1 MRIKKT
7 PERLDGGGRA
17 WEGERQPPGDEGAGR
32 PFSPTIAST
41 LAVDRDYDGRMAHLQ
56 VVVLGGSPDGE
67 VWSNS
72 FRFSQRAQASML
84 PTPGRNDITDAETL
98 QTVANEVA
106 ALQTGNVYP
115 PALRAGL
122 SASLSIYGVRVNA
135 IGDNGAML
143 AAAEHVKATPVQ
155 GSGSATR
162 PLQVACC
169 VTLNAGA
176 AFGRHYRGRVF
187 VPALAGPA
195 ISAATLRVSP
205 TDRQNLASALA
216 TLLSEVGGVINAQ
229 SVFVPPFVPV
239 VYSRATGQLLAVQN
253 ISVGDVLDTQRRRRD
268 SLREN
273 RTLLL
278 VE

>member
-1 MRIKKT
+1 
-7 PERLDGGGRA
+7 
-17 WEGERQPPGDEGAGR
+17 
-32 PFSPTIAST
+32 
-41 LAVDRDYDGRMAHLQ
+41 MAHLQ

-98 QTVANEVA
+98 QAVADEVA

-115 PALRAGL
+115 SGLRGCL
-122 SASLSIYGVRVNA
+122 SAALNIYGIRVNA
-135 IGDNGAML
+135 ISDSGTL
-143 AAAEHVKATPVQ
+143 VAAAEHVKATPVQ

-162 PLQVACC
+162 PLQVALC
-169 VTLNAGA
+169 VTLNSGA

-187 VPALAGPA
+187 FPALSSPA
-195 ISAATLRVSP
+195 ISSATLRVSP
-205 TDRQNLASALA
+205 TDRASLASALA
-216 TLLSEVGGVINAQ
+216 TLFSEVGGVINAQ
-229 SVFVPPFVPV
+229 SVFVPPYVPV
-239 VYSRATGQLLAVQN
+239 VYSRSTAQLLAVQN

-273 RTLLL
+273 RTLLP
-278 VE
+278 VG